1 MKQTTFLKSILLM
14 MVMLLSYM
22 NVQAQE
28 AYAVM
33 TAVGDFSK
41 LTFYYDDQKASRNG
55 MDIGPFN
62 SAGEREWHDPVQSM
76 VRYVEF
82 DSSFANYTELT
93 STAYWFCGF
102 KQLREITGL
111 ENLNTSKVTD
121 MSWMF
126 YNCEII
132 PFIDLSHL
140 NTSKVTDMSW
150 MFYGCGS
157 VVNMDLS
164 HFDTSSVTD
173 MNHMFAECQSL
184 PSLDLRSFNTSN
196 VEKMHDM
203 FAFCYNLTNLDLTS
217 FNTSAVRYMDYMF
230 ASCTSLHTLNLSSF
244 DTSNV
249 DNMDGMFNRCS
260 SLTTIFG
267 TNWDTSK
274 VVHRSQGTTAS
285 LFYDCY
291 KLTGG
296 NGTRWYR
303 TMVGDEVYC
312 RIDGGPSAPGY
323 FTYLDP
329 TGIQNPVVAGSQE
342 SAPVYDL
349 QGRRVDSPSRR
360 GVYIK
365 DGRKIIR

>member
-1 MKQTTFLKSILLM
+1 MKQTVFFKSILLV

-33 TAVGDFSK
+33 TAAGDFSK

-93 STAYWFCGF
+93 STAYWFCNF
-102 KQLREITGL
+102 KQLREIKGL

-150 MFYGCGS
+150 MFHGCGS

-173 MNHMFAECQSL
+173 MNCMFAECQSL

-196 VEKMHDM
+196 VEKMYKM

-274 VVHRSQGTTAS
+274 VVHRSQGTNES

-303 TMVGDEVYC
+303 TMEGDEVYC